1 MEFAE
6 ELYVGETV
14 EALGTIVYSLR
25 REIPIFRLYCI
36 VLFCDKDRM
45 EIISS
50 KELFT
55 KKYEHRQKILVGVAM
70 GRQEAIS
77 LFAFM
82 LEDALK
88 EGKNPASPSSWF
100 PKKCKESAFP

>member
-1 MEFAE
+1 MEFLE

-14 EALGTIVYSLR
+14 ENIGTIVYSLR
-25 REIPIFRLYCI
+25 REIPVFRLYCI
-36 VLFCDKDRM
+36 VLFCDRNRI
-45 EIISS
+45 EILSS

-55 KKYEHRQKILVGVAM
+55 KKNKNRQKILTGIAM

-82 LEDALK
+82 LENMAKTGKDLTNPSAWFVKSK
-88 EGKNPASPSSWF
+88 EGASL
-100 PKKCKESAFP
+100 